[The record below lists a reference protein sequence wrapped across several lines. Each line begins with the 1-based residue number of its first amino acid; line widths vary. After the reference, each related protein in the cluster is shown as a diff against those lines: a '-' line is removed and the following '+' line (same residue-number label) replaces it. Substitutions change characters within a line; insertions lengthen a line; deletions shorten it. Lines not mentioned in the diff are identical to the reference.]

1 MTPYKTQI
9 FHINKHNFDK
19 LLKEAASI
27 IKEGGTVAFPT
38 ETVYGLGADA
48 LNSSAVKA
56 IFQAK
61 GRPSDNPLIVH
72 VSSKEQCNEL
82 VETIPEKA
90 SILMDKFWPGP
101 ITLIMQRKKI
111 VPDITTGGLDTVA
124 LRMPDNKI
132 AIKLIEFSGKVIAA
146 PSANLSGKP
155 SPTIAEHVIS
165 DLSGRINAIIDGGP
179 VIVGVEST
187 VIDMT
192 TEPPAILRP
201 GMLSQQDI
209 ESEIGPVNVAYDDK
223 VHHEDKIVRSPGM
236 KYTHYSP
243 DANVILVEGKNEDVV
258 TKISQMLLDHG
269 ENDEKIGLLLT
280 EESTEFFKNNKIY
293 SLGEKDRPEKAA
305 ARIFFGLRHMDE
317 NKVDLIIV
325 DGSFSRLGVGAAVG
339 NRIRK
344 AARSI
349 IQV

>member
-1 MTPYKTQI
+1 MTTYKTQI
-9 FHINKHNFDK
+9 FHIRKHNFEK
-19 LLKEAASI
+19 ILKEAASV
-27 IKEGGTVAFPT
+27 IKNGGTVAFPT

-48 LNSSAVKA
+48 LNSSAVRS

-61 GRPSDNPLIVH
+61 GRPADNPLIVH
-72 VSSKEQCNEL
+72 VFSKEQCNEL
-82 VETIPEKA
+82 VEIIPKKA

-101 ITLIMQRKKI
+101 LTVIMQRKEI

-124 LRMPDNKI
+124 LRMPDSKI
-132 AIKLIEFSGKVIAA
+132 ATKLIELSGKAIAA

-155 SPTIAEHVIS
+155 SPTIAGHVIT
-165 DLSGRINAIIDGGP
+165 DLSGRIDAIIDGGP
-179 VIVGVEST
+179 VELGVEST

-201 GMLSQQDI
+201 GKISQQDI
-209 ESEIGPVNVAYDDK
+209 EGEIGPVNVAYDDK
-223 VHHEDKIVRSPGM
+223 VHHGDKIVRSPGM

-243 DANVILVEGKNEDVV
+243 DVNVILVEGKNEDVIA
-258 TKISQMLLDHG
+258 KISQMLLDHG
-269 ENDEKIGLLLT
+269 KNDEKVGLILT
-280 EESTEFFKNNKIY
+280 EESIEFFKSSKIF

-325 DGSFSRLGVGAAVG
+325 DGSFSRIGVGAAVG
-339 NRIRK
+339 DRIRK

-349 IQV
+349 IEV